1 MSFSP
6 SLLTRFRIILYG
18 PFYAWAIFCIDHFLC
33 GPFFAWTIF
42 CMDHFLYGSFSVW
55 IIFCMDHFL
64 YGSFSVWII
73 FCMDHFCMDHFCM
86 DPFCMD
92 HFCMDHFCMDPFC
105 MDHFC
110 MDHFMHMD
118 LFPWTIFCTELLLQY
133 GPFYVWIIDHFLH
146 CSFSIFKNF
155 LKLPSFYCSY
165 RNLAFILNIER
176 FNRYCC
182 ESDMTIKLKFSWNYF
197 YNCPCNW
204 LACQLN

>member
-1 MSFSP
+1 MPFSA

-18 PFYAWAIFCIDHFLC
+18 PFYAWAIFY
-33 GPFFAWTIF
+33 
-42 CMDHFLYGSFSVW
+42 MDHFLYGSFSVW

-86 DPFCMD
+86 D
-92 HFCMDHFCMDPFC
+92 
-105 MDHFC
+105 
-110 MDHFMHMD
+110 HFMHMD
-118 LFPWTIFCTELLLQY
+118 LFFPWAKFCTEHLLQY
-133 GPFYVWIIDHFLH
+133 RPFYVWIIDNFLH

-155 LKLPSFYCSY
+155 LKLHFFYCSY

-182 ESDMTIKLKFSWNYF
+182 ESDMTIKLKFR
-197 YNCPCNW
+197 
-204 LACQLN
+204 